1 MAAVTAAAVA
11 KFLGRGDDTS
21 LVALAGEHL
30 PIITA
35 WVNSYTRGVGFEYG
49 VPDDPAIEAVIIAAT
64 ARLAQNPAGEVT
76 VSIDDYNVRKTVFDG
91 FTMLERLV
99 LDGFRRK
106 AA

>member
-1 MAAVTAAAVA
+1 MATPTATDVA
-11 KFLGRGDDTS
+11 KFLGQGDDTS

-35 WVNSYTRGVGFEYG
+35 WVKSYTRGVGFTAN
-49 VPDDPAIEAVIIAAT
+49 VPDDAIAAVIVAAT
-64 ARLAQNPAGEVT
+64 ARLTQNPEGHIT
-76 VSIDDYNVRKTVFDG
+76 LSIDDYSARMTVFEG
-91 FTMLERLV
+91 FTLVERMV